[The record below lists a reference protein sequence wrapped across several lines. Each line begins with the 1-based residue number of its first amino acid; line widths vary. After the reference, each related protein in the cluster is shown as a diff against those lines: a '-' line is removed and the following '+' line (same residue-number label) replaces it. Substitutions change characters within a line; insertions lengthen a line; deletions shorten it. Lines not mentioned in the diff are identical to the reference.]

1 MNMYRSRTGPNA
13 NWIANAARTSISQG
27 GHIFFAWSC
36 PLGLGWTSQI
46 STSSKHKAVYNSW
59 SYWKVVCQIWGFD
72 WWKISLARY
81 FWSKF
86 NLDYSL
92 LTLVA
97 KHYCSVTL
105 AQHTHRIEPFKLLNL
120 HLILNAFCL
129 FENVVAME
137 FANMMVQVLWFLC
150 STFFKDNKLLKL
162 QIYALLSHKTPLRL
176 QSNFISFC
184 FFDQTNQ
191 G

>member
-1 MNMYRSRTGPNA
+1 MV
-13 NWIANAARTSISQG
+13 
-27 GHIFFAWSC
+27 
-36 PLGLGWTSQI
+36 LLEL
-46 STSSKHKAVYNSW
+46 
-59 SYWKVVCQIWGFD
+59 VVCQIWGFD

-81 FWSKF
+81 FWFKF

-105 AQHTHRIEPFKLLNL
+105 AQRTHWIKLFKLLNL

-137 FANMMVQVLWFLC
+137 FANMMVQMLWFLC
-150 STFFKDNKLLKL
+150 STLFKDNKLLKL

-176 QSNFISFC
+176 QNNFISFC